1 MSDECNCPT
10 DISNNTI
17 LGVLIANVILSL
29 SKPLIY
35 KLMHNKLIGNLIKY
49 VDKQIEV
56 EIPHI
61 EKKEELTKV

>member
-10 DISNNTI
+10 DISNSTI
-17 LGVLIANVILSL
+17 LGVLLANVILSL

-35 KLMHNKLIGNLIKY
+35 KLMHNKLISNLVQY

-56 EIPHI
+56 EIPVQ
-61 EKKEELTKV
+61 KKESITKV